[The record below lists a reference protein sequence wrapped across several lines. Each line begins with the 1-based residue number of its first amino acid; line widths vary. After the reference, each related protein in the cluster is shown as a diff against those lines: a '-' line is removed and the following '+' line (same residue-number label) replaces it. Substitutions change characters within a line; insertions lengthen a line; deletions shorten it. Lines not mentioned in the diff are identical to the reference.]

1 MVLKDLLRTLNAKD
15 FLRIGELQ
23 EDEITKA
30 EGITAEQI
38 AGFFCEFC
46 QRVSN
51 LSVKPTDAVILAFPL
66 YEDGERSVDAAYYHK
81 EDLAE
86 KLPAVSKMEIAAYSK
101 TDSQERLSDILQKTS
116 KLMPTVYGFEF
127 TPWEEVLGA
136 TVISENY
143 EHVGHIEF
151 AASILGEMTF
161 NGFSRE
167 SQDERREELEKA
179 AAEAEELAKLPPE
192 ERKSHY
198 ISAEEVF
205 AEFGIEKDE
214 NWEED
219 KRLMLL
225 DCVKTRDER
234 IKELKRIAPVVLSEI
249 G

>member
-1 MVLKDLLRTLNAKD
+1 MTLQDLLRTLNAKD

-38 AGFFCEFC
+38 AGFFFEFC
-46 QRVSN
+46 QKLSN
-51 LSVKPTDAVILAFPL
+51 FSVKPTDAVILALPL
-66 YEDGERSVDAAYYHK
+66 YEDGERSVDAACYHK
-81 EDLAE
+81 EDLVE
-86 KLPAVSKMEIAAYSK
+86 KLPVVSKMDTPTYSEA
-101 TDSQERLSDILQKTS
+101 DSQDKLSDILQETTE
-116 KLMPTVYGFEF
+116 LPTAYGFEF
-127 TPWEEVLGA
+127 TPWEEVLDA

-143 EHVGHIEF
+143 EHVGRVEF
-151 AASILGEMTF
+151 AASALEEMTF

-205 AEFGIEKDE
+205 AEFGVEKDE
-214 NWEED
+214 NWEEE
-219 KRLMLL
+219 KKLMLL
-225 DCVKTRDER
+225 DCVKMRDER
-234 IKELKRIAPVVLSEI
+234 IKELKRISPVVLSEI